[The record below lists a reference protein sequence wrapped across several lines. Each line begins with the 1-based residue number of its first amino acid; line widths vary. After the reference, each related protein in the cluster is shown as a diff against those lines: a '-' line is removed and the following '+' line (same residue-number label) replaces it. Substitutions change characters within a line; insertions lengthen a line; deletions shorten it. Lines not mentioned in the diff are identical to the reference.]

1 VFQLVKAFNGQEA
14 LVQIRLEN
22 VKPDLVLCDLKM
34 PVMDGFEFIKVLRG
48 EQGLEFKDVPV
59 LVLSG
64 NKDPE
69 SLKRAIELGIQ
80 GYLVKPVMIK
90 DLISRM
96 THALSSSK

>member
-1 VFQLVKAFNGQEA
+1 MQL
-14 LVQIRLEN
+14 RLGN

-48 EQGLEFKDVPV
+48 EQGLKFKDVPV

-64 NKDPE
+64 SKDSE
-69 SLKRAIELGIQ
+69 SLKRAIKLGIQ

-96 THALSSSK
+96 THALSPSR